1 MTETTSKTSRPRRP
15 NRWFGRN
22 SRQGNWIAALIIIVA
37 TTVLLLLTTDD
48 FATPQNAS
56 NLLAQAMPLIIVA
69 IGQMIVIVLAGMDLS
84 VGSVM
89 SLTTAILALD
99 GSPFVLIPLVF
110 LAATSIGLVNGI
122 AIVRLN
128 VHPIIATLS
137 MQFIVIGIAQL
148 LRPVAGGSVPDVVV
162 GMVAGS
168 LLGIPAP
175 VFWAVFVVAAGWKI
189 LHGSRFGLHLF
200 AIGGGVASGQT
211 DTAHNFGLKDGRNI
225 VLAYVL
231 SALFAALA
239 GIFIAGRI
247 ASGDPSVG
255 SQFALDSITAVAIG
269 GTQLSG
275 GIGGLHGTILGAILM
290 ALLAN
295 GMNLA
300 NLSAFLQGAIKGIIL
315 LLVVALQSRKKM
327 GL

>member
-1 MTETTSKTSRPRRP
+1 MTAIKLSRM
-15 NRWFGRN
+15 FGKS
-22 SRQGNWIAALIIIVA
+22 SRQGNWWAPLIIICATMALLMA
-37 TTVLLLLTTDD
+37 TTVD

-69 IGQMIVIVLAGMDLS
+69 IGQMIVVVLAGMDLS

-89 SLTTAILALD
+89 SMTTAILALD
-99 GSPFVLIPLVF
+99 GSPLVLIPLVF
-110 LAATSIGLVNGI
+110 LAAMLVGTINGF
-122 AIVRLN
+122 AIVKLN

-162 GMVAGS
+162 AVVTGQVFGMPASVIWAIVIIGVA
-168 LLGIPAP
+168 
-175 VFWAVFVVAAGWKI
+175 WKV

-200 AIGGGVASGQT
+200 AIGGGIASGQT
-211 DTAHNFGLKDGRNI
+211 NAAHNYGLPDQRNTI
-225 VLAYVL
+225 LAYIL
-231 SALFAALA
+231 SAVFAALA
-239 GIFIAGRI
+239 GVFIAGRI
-247 ASGDPSVG
+247 GSGDPNVG
-255 SQFALDSITAVAIG
+255 TQFALDSITAVAIG

-275 GIGGLHGTILGAILM
+275 GVGGLHGTVLGAVLM

-300 NLSAFLQGAIKGIIL
+300 NLSAFLQGAIKGAIL
-315 LLVVALQSRKKM
+315 LVVVALQSRKKM

>member
-1 MTETTSKTSRPRRP
+1 M
-15 NRWFGRN
+15 
-22 SRQGNWIAALIIIVA
+22 A
-37 TTVLLLLTTDD
+37 TTVD

-69 IGQMIVIVLAGMDLS
+69 IGQMIVVILAGMDLS

-89 SLTTAILALD
+89 SMTTAILALD
-99 GSPFVLIPLVF
+99 GSPFVLLPLVF
-110 LAATSIGLVNGI
+110 FAAMMVGAVNGV
-122 AIVRLN
+122 AIVKLN

-137 MQFIVIGIAQL
+137 MQFIVLGIAQL
-148 LRPVAGGSVPDVVV
+148 LRPVAGGSVPEIVVT
-162 GMVAGS
+162 MVNGA
-168 LLGIPAP
+168 LFGIPAP
-175 VFWAVFVVAAGWKI
+175 AFWALAIILASWKI

-211 DTAHNFGLKDGRNI
+211 DAAHNYGLPDQRNI

-231 SALFAALA
+231 SAVFAALA
-239 GIFIAGRI
+239 GIFLAGRI
-247 ASGDPSVG
+247 GSGDPNVG
-255 SQFALDSITAVAIG
+255 TQFALDSITAVAIG

-275 GIGGLHGTILGAILM
+275 GVGGLHGTLLGAALM

-300 NLSAFLQGAIKGIIL
+300 NLSAFLQGAIKGAIL
-315 LLVVALQSRKKM
+315 LIVVALQSRKKM

>member
-1 MTETTSKTSRPRRP
+1 MTSKASNLKTSRTSRL
-15 NRWFGRN
+15 FGKN
-22 SRQGNWIAALIIIVA
+22 SRQGNWWAPLVLVVAITALLMVL
-37 TTVLLLLTTDD
+37 TVD
-48 FATPQNAS
+48 FATPQNAQ

-89 SLTTAILALD
+89 SMTTAILALD
-99 GSPFVLIPLVF
+99 GSPLVLIPLMF
-110 LAATSIGLVNGI
+110 LAAASVGLVNGV
-122 AIVRLN
+122 AIVKLN

-137 MQFIVIGIAQL
+137 MQFIVLGIAQL
-148 LRPVAGGSVPDVVV
+148 LRPVAGGTVPDMVVTL
-162 GMVAGS
+162 VAGS
-168 LLGIPAP
+168 VLGVPAP
-175 VFWAVFVVAAGWKI
+175 VFWVIAVIGVAWKI

-200 AIGGGVASGQT
+200 AIGGGVASDQT
-211 DTAHNFGLKDGRNI
+211 DAAHNFGLSEKRNI
-225 VLAYVL
+225 ISAYVL

-247 ASGDPSVG
+247 GSGDPGVG

-275 GIGGLHGTILGAILM
+275 GVGGLHGTILGAVLM

-300 NLSAFLQGAIKGIIL
+300 NLSAFLQGAIKGVIL
-315 LLVVALQSRKKM
+315 LIVVALQSRKKM

>member
-1 MTETTSKTSRPRRP
+1 MRTSRTQIRPGTKP
-15 NRWFGRN
+15 NRWLGKN
-22 SRQGNWIAALIIIVA
+22 SRQGNWWAALLLIV
-37 TTVLLLLTTDD
+37 TTVLILLATTDD
-48 FATPQNAS
+48 FARPQNAN

-89 SLTTAILALD
+89 SLTTPILALV
-99 GSPFVLIPLVF
+99 GSPLVLIPLVF
-110 LAATSIGLVNGI
+110 LAAVLIGTVNGV

-137 MQFIVIGIAQL
+137 MQFIVLGIAQI
-148 LRPVAGGSVPDVVV
+148 LRPVAGGSVPDIVVSLV
-162 GMVAGS
+162 TGS
-168 LLGIPAP
+168 VLGIPAP
-175 VFWAVFVVAAGWKI
+175 VFWAIFVVALGWKI
-189 LHGSRFGLHLF
+189 LHGSSYGLHLF
-200 AIGGGVASGQT
+200 AIGGGVASGQE
-211 DTAHNFGLKDGRNI
+211 DTAHNFGLKDGRKI
-225 VLAYVL
+225 IFAYVL

-239 GIFIAGRI
+239 GVFIAGRI
-247 ASGDPSVG
+247 ASGDPGVG

-275 GIGGLHGTILGAILM
+275 GVGGLHGTILGAVLM

-300 NLSAFLQGAIKGIIL
+300 GLSAFLQGAIKGVIL
-315 LLVVALQSRKKM
+315 LLVVAIQSRKKM

>member
-1 MTETTSKTSRPRRP
+1 MTATNTSRSRKP
-15 NRWFGRN
+15 NRWFGKN
-22 SRQGNWIAALIIIVA
+22 SRQGNWSAALIIVIA
-37 TTVLLLLTTDD
+37 TTVLLFVTTED
-48 FATPQNAS
+48 FATPQNAL

-99 GSPFVLIPLVF
+99 GSPLVLIPLVF
-110 LAATSIGLVNGI
+110 LAATSIGVINGI

-137 MQFIVIGIAQL
+137 MQFIVLGFAQL
-148 LRPVAGGSVPDVVV
+148 LRPVAGGSVPDTVVRV
-162 GMVAGS
+162 VNGS
-168 LLGIPAP
+168 FLSIPAP
-175 VFWAVFVVAAGWKI
+175 VFWAVLVIAVGWKI

-200 AIGGGVASGQT
+200 AIGGGAASGQS
-211 DTAHNFGLKDGRNI
+211 DTAHNFGLNDQRNV

-239 GIFIAGRI
+239 GFFIAGRI
-247 ASGDPSVG
+247 ASGDPGVG
-255 SQFALDSITAVAIG
+255 QQFALDSITAVAIG

-275 GIGGLHGTILGAILM
+275 GVGGLHGTILGAILM

-300 NLSAFLQGAIKGIIL
+300 NLSAFLQGAIKGVIL

>member
-1 MTETTSKTSRPRRP
+1 MNTRMLGK
-15 NRWFGRN
+15 N
-22 SRQGNWIAALIIIVA
+22 SRQGNWWAALLIIIA
-37 TTVLLLLTTDD
+37 TTLLLLATTDD
-48 FATPQNAS
+48 FATSQNAS

-69 IGQMIVIVLAGMDLS
+69 IGQMIVVVLAGMDLS

-99 GSPFVLIPLVF
+99 GSAFVLVPLVF
-110 LAATSIGLVNGI
+110 LAATGIGAMNGL

-137 MQFIVIGIAQL
+137 MQFIVLGVAQL
-148 LRPVAGGSVPDVVV
+148 LRPVAGGTVPDIVVDV
-162 GMVAGS
+162 VTGHF
-168 LLGIPAP
+168 LGIPAP
-175 VFWAVFVVAAGWKI
+175 VFWAILVGTAGWKI

-200 AIGGGVASGQT
+200 AIGGGAASGQA
-211 DTAHNFGLKDGRNI
+211 DTAHNFGLKDKRDTI
-225 VLAYVL
+225 AAYML
-231 SALFAALA
+231 SAIFAALA
-239 GIFIAGRI
+239 GVFIAGRI
-247 ASGDPSVG
+247 ASGDPGVG
-255 SQFALDSITAVAIG
+255 AQFALDSITAVAIG

-275 GIGGLHGTILGAILM
+275 GVGGLHGTILGAILM

-300 NLSAFLQGAIKGIIL
+300 NLSAFLQGAIKGVIL
-315 LLVVALQSRKKM
+315 LLVVALQSRKNM

>member
-1 MTETTSKTSRPRRP
+1 MTVSDKNTATARS
-15 NRWFGRN
+15 NRFWGRK
-22 SRQGNWIAALIIIVA
+22 SRQGNWWAPLVLIVLTTAALMV
-37 TTVLLLLTTDD
+37 TTVD

-89 SLTTAILALD
+89 SMTTAILALD
-99 GSPFVLIPLVF
+99 GSPMVLIPLVF
-110 LAATSIGLVNGI
+110 FAAASVGLVNGV
-122 AIVRLN
+122 AIVKLN

-137 MQFIVIGIAQL
+137 MQFIVLGVAQL
-148 LRPVAGGSVPDVVV
+148 LRPVAGGTVPEFVVTIV
-162 GMVAGS
+162 GGAVF
-168 LLGIPAP
+168 GIPAP
-175 VFWAVFVVAAGWKI
+175 VIWAVVIGAVAWKI

-211 DTAHNFGLKDGRNI
+211 DAAHNFGLPEHRNI
-225 VLAYVL
+225 IGAYML

-239 GIFIAGRI
+239 GIFVAGRI
-247 ASGDPSVG
+247 GSGDPGVG

-275 GIGGLHGTILGAILM
+275 GIGGLHGTILGAVLM
-290 ALLAN
+290 ALLSN

-300 NLSAFLQGAIKGIIL
+300 NLSAFLQGAIKGLIL

>member
-1 MTETTSKTSRPRRP
+1 MQLIKTQKL
-15 NRWFGRN
+15 FGRN
-22 SRQGNWIAALIIIVA
+22 SRQGNWWAPLLIIAATIVVLVV
-37 TTVLLLLTTDD
+37 TTAD

-69 IGQMIVIVLAGMDLS
+69 IGQMIVIVLAGLDLS

-89 SLTTAILALD
+89 SMTTAILALD
-99 GSPFVLIPLVF
+99 GSPVYLIPLAF
-110 LAATSIGLVNGI
+110 GAAALVGLTNGV
-122 AIVRLN
+122 AIVKLN

-137 MQFIVIGIAQL
+137 MQFIVLGIAQL

-162 GMVAGS
+162 VVVTGS
-168 LLGIPAP
+168 VFGIPAP
-175 VFWAVFVVAAGWKI
+175 VLWAILVIGVAWKI
-189 LHGSRFGLHLF
+189 LHGSRFGLYLF
-200 AIGGGVASGQT
+200 AIGGGYASGQT
-211 DTAHNFGLKDGRNI
+211 NAAHNFGLADHRNI
-225 VLAYVL
+225 ILAYVL

-239 GIFIAGRI
+239 GFFIAGRI
-247 ASGDPSVG
+247 ASGDPGVG

-275 GIGGLHGTILGAILM
+275 GIGSLHGTIFGAILM
-290 ALLAN
+290 ALLSN

-300 NLSAFLQGAIKGIIL
+300 NLSAFLQGAIKGAIL

>member
-1 MTETTSKTSRPRRP
+1 MTPIKLSRLL
-15 NRWFGRN
+15 GRN
-22 SRQGNWIAALIIIVA
+22 SRQGNWWAPLIIICATTALLMA
-37 TTVLLLLTTDD
+37 TTVD

-69 IGQMIVIVLAGMDLS
+69 IGQMIVVVLAGMDLS

-89 SLTTAILALD
+89 SMTTALLALD
-99 GSPFVLIPLVF
+99 GSPLALIPLVF
-110 LAATSIGLVNGI
+110 FAAMLVGLINGV
-122 AIVRLN
+122 AIVKLN

-137 MQFIVIGIAQL
+137 MQFIVLGIAQL
-148 LRPVAGGSVPDVVV
+148 LRPVAGGSVPDIVVSV
-162 GMVAGS
+162 VNGS
-168 LLGIPAP
+168 VFGIPAA
-175 VFWAVFVVAAGWKI
+175 VFWAAVIILVSWKI

-211 DTAHNFGLKDGRNI
+211 DAAHNYGLPDQRNT
-225 VLAYVL
+225 VLAYIL
-231 SALFAALA
+231 SAVFAALA
-239 GIFIAGRI
+239 GIFVAGRI
-247 ASGDPSVG
+247 GSGDPNVG
-255 SQFALDSITAVAIG
+255 TQFALDSITAVAIG

-275 GIGGLHGTILGAILM
+275 GIGGLHGTILGAVLM

-300 NLSAFLQGAIKGIIL
+300 NLSAFLQGAIKGAIL
-315 LLVVALQSRKKM
+315 LMVVALQSRKKM

>member
-1 MTETTSKTSRPRRP
+1 MTAHLIRRLSGKVT
-15 NRWFGRN
+15 RA
-22 SRQGNWIAALIIIVA
+22 GNWRAALVLILL
-37 TTVLLLLTTDD
+37 TVLILLLTTDD
-48 FATPQNAS
+48 FGTPQNSA

-69 IGQMIVIVLAGMDLS
+69 IGQMIVIVIAGMDLS

-99 GSPFVLIPLVF
+99 GSTMILIPLVF
-110 LAATSIGLVNGI
+110 IAAAGIGLINGL

-137 MQFIVIGIAQL
+137 MQFIVLGIAQL
-148 LRPVAGGSVPDVVV
+148 LRPVAGGAVPDIVVT
-162 GMVAGS
+162 MVTGS
-168 LLGIPAP
+168 LFGIPAS
-175 VFWAVFVVAAGWKI
+175 VIWLVVTVGLAWKI

-211 DTAHNFGLKDGRNI
+211 DTAHNFGLRDRRNT
-225 VLAYVL
+225 VVAYIL

-239 GIFIAGRI
+239 GLFIAGRI
-247 ASGDPSVG
+247 ASGDPGVG
-255 SQFALDSITAVAIG
+255 GQFALDSITAVAIG

-275 GIGGLHGTILGAILM
+275 GVGSLHGTILGAALM
-290 ALLAN
+290 ALLSN

-300 NLSAFLQGAIKGIIL
+300 NLSSFLQEAIKGVIL
-315 LLVVALQSRKKM
+315 LLVVALQSRKRM

>member
-1 MTETTSKTSRPRRP
+1 MISSLTKRAFGKT
-15 NRWFGRN
+15 
-22 SRQGNWIAALIIIVA
+22 SRQGNWLVPAALIGVLIIVLVA
-37 TTVLLLLTTDD
+37 TTPD
-48 FATPQNAS
+48 FGTAQNAS
-56 NLLAQAMPLIIVA
+56 NLLAQMMPLIIVA

-89 SLTTAILALD
+89 SMTTTILALD
-99 GSPFVLIPLVF
+99 GSPIVLIPLAF
-110 LAATSIGLVNGI
+110 LAAAVVGVANGV

-137 MQFIVIGIAQL
+137 MQFIVLGIAQL

-162 GMVAGS
+162 AIVTGNV
-168 LLGIPAP
+168 LGLP
-175 VFWAVFVVAAGWKI
+175 AVFIWLVIVVGLSWKI
-189 LHGSRFGLHLF
+189 IHGSRFGLHLF
-200 AIGGGVASGQT
+200 AIGGGASSGQQ
-211 DTAHNFGLKDGRNI
+211 DAAHNFGLADKRNVVI
-225 VLAYVL
+225 AYTL

-239 GIFIAGRI
+239 GVFVAGRI
-247 ASGDPSVG
+247 ASGDPGVG
-255 SQFALDSITAVAIG
+255 AQFALDSVTAVAIG

-275 GIGGLHGTILGAILM
+275 GIGSLHGTILGALLM

-300 NLSAFLQGAIKGIIL
+300 NLSAFLQGAIKGAIL
-315 LLVVALQSRKKM
+315 LTVVALQSRTRM

>member
-1 MTETTSKTSRPRRP
+1 MTNQVKTTGGPRAASRF
-15 NRWFGRN
+15 FGKN
-22 SRQGNWIAALIIIVA
+22 SRQGNWWAALLIILL
-37 TTVLLLLTTDD
+37 TTVLLITTTDD

-99 GSPFVLIPLVF
+99 GSPFILIPLVF
-110 LAATSIGLVNGI
+110 LAATAVGLVNGI

-137 MQFIVIGIAQL
+137 MQFIVLGIAQL
-148 LRPVAGGSVPDVVV
+148 LRPVAGGSVPEVVV
-162 GMVAGS
+162 TLVTGS
-168 LLGIPAP
+168 VLGIPAP
-175 VFWAVFVVAAGWKI
+175 VFWAVAVIGIGWKI

-200 AIGGGVASGQT
+200 AIGGGVASGQS
-211 DTAHNFGLKDGRNI
+211 DTAHNFGLKDQREI

-239 GIFIAGRI
+239 GFFIAGRI

-275 GIGGLHGTILGAILM
+275 GVGGLHGTILGAILM

-300 NLSAFLQGAIKGIIL
+300 NLSAFLQGAIKGVIL

>member
-1 MTETTSKTSRPRRP
+1 MTDTSSTPSRSRRP
-15 NRWFGRN
+15 NRLFGRN
-22 SRQGNWIAALIIIVA
+22 SRQGNWLAALIIIVA
-37 TTVLLLLTTDD
+37 TTLLLLVTTDD

-99 GSPFVLIPLVF
+99 GSPIVLIPLVF

-137 MQFIVIGIAQL
+137 MQFIVLGIAQL

-162 GMVAGS
+162 NIVTGK

-175 VFWAVFVVAAGWKI
+175 VFWAVLIVAAGWKI

-200 AIGGGVASGQT
+200 AIGGGAASGQT

-225 VLAYVL
+225 VVAYVL
-231 SALFAALA
+231 SALFAAFA
-239 GIFIAGRI
+239 GVFIAGRI
-247 ASGDPSVG
+247 GSGDPGVG
-255 SQFALDSITAVAIG
+255 AQFALDSITAVAIG

-300 NLSAFLQGAIKGIIL
+300 NLSAFLQGAIKGVIL

>member
-1 MTETTSKTSRPRRP
+1 MTHSDTTTQNRSKP
-15 NRWFGRN
+15 NRWIGRN
-22 SRQGNWIAALIIIVA
+22 SRQGNWLSALVIIVA
-37 TTVLLLLTTDD
+37 TTLLLFLTTDD

-99 GSPFVLIPLVF
+99 GSPLVLIPLVV
-110 LAATSIGLVNGI
+110 LAAISVGLVNGI

-137 MQFIVIGIAQL
+137 MQFIVLGFAQL
-148 LRPVAGGSVPDVVV
+148 LRPVAGGAVPEVVV
-162 GMVAGS
+162 MLVTGS
-168 LLGIPAP
+168 VLGVPAP
-175 VFWAVFVVAAGWKI
+175 VFWAVIVICLGWKI

-200 AIGGGVASGQT
+200 AIGGGMASGQA
-211 DTAHNFGLKDGRNI
+211 DTAHNFGLKDKRNV

-239 GIFIAGRI
+239 GFFIAGRI
-247 ASGDPSVG
+247 ASGDPGVG
-255 SQFALDSITAVAIG
+255 AQFALDSITAVAIG

-275 GIGGLHGTILGAILM
+275 GVGGLHGTILGAVLM

-300 NLSAFLQGAIKGIIL
+300 NLSAFLQGAIKGVIL

>member
-1 MTETTSKTSRPRRP
+1 MARLGSR
-15 NRWFGRN
+15 FLGRN
-22 SRQGNWIAALIIIVA
+22 SRQGNWWAPLILIVFTIALLVA
-37 TTVLLLLTTDD
+37 TSAD

-99 GSPFVLIPLVF
+99 GAPMVLMPLVF
-110 LAATSIGLVNGI
+110 VAAVVIGLINGV
-122 AIVRLN
+122 AIVKLN

-137 MQFIVIGIAQL
+137 MQFIVLGIAQL
-148 LRPVAGGSVPDVVV
+148 LRPVAGGSVPDIVVT
-162 GMVAGS
+162 MVTGHV
-168 LLGIPAP
+168 LGVPAP
-175 VFWAVFVVAAGWKI
+175 VLWAVVVIGVAWKI

-211 DTAHNFGLKDGRNI
+211 DAAHNFGLSEQRNI
-225 VLAYVL
+225 ILAYVL

-239 GIFIAGRI
+239 GIFVAGRI
-247 ASGDPSVG
+247 GSGDPGVG

-275 GIGGLHGTILGAILM
+275 GVGGLHGTILGAVLM

-295 GMNLA
+295 GMNLG
-300 NLSAFLQGAIKGIIL
+300 NLSAFLQGAIKGVIL
-315 LLVVALQSRKKM
+315 LIVVALQSRKKM

>member
-1 MTETTSKTSRPRRP
+1 MIDTSPTTSKMRKS

-22 SRQGNWIAALIIIVA
+22 SRQGNWLAALIIIIA
-37 TTVLLLLTTDD
+37 TTLLLLLTTDD

-84 VGSVM
+84 VGSIM

-99 GSPFVLIPLVF
+99 GAPIAIIPLVF
-110 LAATSIGLVNGI
+110 LAAICIGLVNGF

-137 MQFIVIGIAQL
+137 MQFIVLGIAQL

-162 GMVAGS
+162 SMVTGS

-175 VFWAVFVVAAGWKI
+175 VLWALLVIGAGWKI
-189 LHGSRFGLHLF
+189 LHGSRYGLHLF
-200 AIGGGVASGQT
+200 AIGGGAASGQT
-211 DTAHNFGLKDGRNI
+211 DTAHNFGLKDARNT

-239 GIFIAGRI
+239 GFFIAGRI
-247 ASGDPSVG
+247 GSGDPGVG
-255 SQFALDSITAVAIG
+255 AQFALDSITAVAIG

-275 GIGGLHGTILGAILM
+275 GVGGLHGTILGAVLM

-300 NLSAFLQGAIKGIIL
+300 NLSAFLQGAIKGVIL

>member
-1 MTETTSKTSRPRRP
+1 MEAIQKGGRL
-15 NRWFGRN
+15 FGKN
-22 SRQGNWIAALIIIVA
+22 SRQGNWWAPLVIIFVTTALLIA
-37 TTVLLLLTTDD
+37 TTAD
-48 FATPQNAS
+48 FATSQNTA

-69 IGQMIVIVLAGMDLS
+69 IGQMIVVVLAGMDLS

-99 GSPFVLIPLVF
+99 GSPWTLLALVF
-110 LAATSIGLVNGI
+110 VAAVVIGLANGV
-122 AIVRLN
+122 AIVKLN
-128 VHPIIATLS
+128 VHPIIATIS
-137 MQFIVIGIAQL
+137 MQFIVLGFAQL

-162 GMVAGS
+162 SAVTGAV
-168 LLGIPAP
+168 LGVPA
-175 VFWAVFVVAAGWKI
+175 AFVWCIVVIGIAWKI

-200 AIGGGVASGQT
+200 AIGGGVSSGHTQA
-211 DTAHNFGLKDGRNI
+211 AHNFGLPDQRNI
-225 VLAYVL
+225 ILAYVL

-239 GIFIAGRI
+239 GVFVAGRI
-247 ASGDPSVG
+247 ASGDPGVG
-255 SQFALDSITAVAIG
+255 AQFALDSITAVAIG

-275 GIGGLHGTILGAILM
+275 GVGGLHGTILGAVLM

-300 NLSAFLQGAIKGIIL
+300 NLSVFLQGAIKGIIL
-315 LLVVALQSRKKM
+315 LVVVALQSRKKM

>member
-1 MTETTSKTSRPRRP
+1 M
-15 NRWFGRN
+15 
-22 SRQGNWIAALIIIVA
+22 VA
-37 TTVLLLLTTDD
+37 TVD

-56 NLLAQAMPLIIVA
+56 NLLAQSMPLIIVA

-84 VGSVM
+84 VGSVVSM
-89 SLTTAILALD
+89 TTAILALD
-99 GSPFVLIPLVF
+99 GSPLVLIPLVF
-110 LAATSIGLVNGI
+110 VAAASVGLVNGV
-122 AIVRLN
+122 AIVKLN

-137 MQFIVIGIAQL
+137 MQFIVLGIAQL
-148 LRPVAGGSVPDVVV
+148 LRPVAGGTVPDIVVTIV
-162 GMVAGS
+162 GSSV
-168 LLGIPAP
+168 LGIPAP
-175 VFWAVFVVAAGWKI
+175 VIWAVLIGVVAWKI

-211 DTAHNFGLKDGRNI
+211 DAAQNFGLSEQRNI
-225 VLAYVL
+225 IGAYIL
-231 SALFAALA
+231 SAVFAALA
-239 GIFIAGRI
+239 GVFVAGRI
-247 ASGDPSVG
+247 GSGDPGVG

-275 GIGGLHGTILGAILM
+275 GVGGLHGTILGAVLM
-290 ALLAN
+290 ALLSN

-300 NLSAFLQGAIKGIIL
+300 NLSAFLQGAIKGLFL

>member
-1 MTETTSKTSRPRRP
+1 MTNPFSKTLNPQRA
-15 NRWFGRN
+15 NRWIGRN
-22 SRQGNWIAALIIIVA
+22 SRQGNWLAALVIIAA
-37 TTVLLLLTTDD
+37 TTLLLFVTTED

-99 GSPFVLIPLVF
+99 GSPLVLIPLVF
-110 LAATSIGLVNGI
+110 LAAISVGLVNGI

-137 MQFIVIGIAQL
+137 MQFIVLGIAQL
-148 LRPVAGGSVPDVVV
+148 LRPVAGGTVPDVVMTLV
-162 GMVAGS
+162 TGS
-168 LLGIPAP
+168 LLGIPGP
-175 VFWAVFVVAAGWKI
+175 VFWAVFVIALGWKI

-200 AIGGGVASGQT
+200 AIGGGAASGQT
-211 DTAHNFGLKDGRNI
+211 DTAHNFGLKDQHN
-225 VLAYVL
+225 VLIAYVL

-239 GIFIAGRI
+239 GLFIAGRI
-247 ASGDPSVG
+247 ASGDPGVG
-255 SQFALDSITAVAIG
+255 AQFALDSVTAVAIG

-275 GIGGLHGTILGAILM
+275 GVGGLHGTILGAVLM

-300 NLSAFLQGAIKGIIL
+300 NLSAFLQGAIKGVIL
-315 LLVVALQSRKKM
+315 LLVVALQSRKKI